1 MFEPS
6 PTDALL
12 INARLAQDAS
22 RPDDARALLD
32 QALALDPDNPMA
44 LSLLGELALG
54 QRDYAEAVQWF
65 DRALASEPYFAPAW
79 FYRARALWFSGRQT
93 EGLESA
99 RNAQTIQPSNLEYR
113 VLRAELAVWLGFRR
127 E

>member
-6 PTDALL
+6 AADSLL
-12 INARLAQDAS
+12 INARLAQGAN

-44 LSLLGELALG
+44 LSLLGEVALG
-54 QRDYAEAVQWF
+54 QRDYAEAAQWF
-65 DRALASEPYFAPAW
+65 DCALASEPCFAPAW
-79 FYRARALWFSGRQT
+79 FHRARALWFSGRQI

-99 RNAQTIQPSNLEYR
+99 RKAQAIQPS
-113 VLRAELAVWLGFRR
+113 
-127 E
+127 